1 MRSAADSRILQHPF
15 NRSQMISIAY
25 RRGALPAV
33 AAAALV
39 ACAARAQQTTAAAPA
54 AAQAAPAPVITVGSV
69 APDFTLRG
77 ATRYGLLAT
86 PVRLSDYRGQTVVI
100 AFFYKARTKG

>member
-1 MRSAADSRILQHPF
+1 
-15 NRSQMISIAY
+15 MISLAH
-25 RRGALPAV
+25 RRTSFSVV

-39 ACAARAQQTTAAAPA
+39 AGTANAQQTPA
-54 AAQAAPAPVITVGSV
+54 AAPAPVITVGSV
-69 APDFTLRG
+69 APDFALRG

>member
-1 MRSAADSRILQHPF
+1 MSFLAH
-15 NRSQMISIAY
+15 
-25 RRGALPAV
+25 RR
-33 AAAALV
+33 
-39 ACAARAQQTTAAAPA
+39 AAPA
-54 AAQAAPAPVITVGSV
+54 AAVVLAILGVRTAHAQQPAPPAPVITVGSV
-69 APDFTLRG
+69 APDFELRG

>member
-1 MRSAADSRILQHPF
+1 MSVV
-15 NRSQMISIAY
+15 Y
-25 RRGALPAV
+25 RRTTTSLA
-33 AAAALV
+33 AAAALA
-39 ACAARAQQTTAAAPA
+39 ACAARTQQAPTASAPVSAPVAAAPV
-54 AAQAAPAPVITVGSV
+54 AAQPAAPAGPRLTVWSV

-86 PVRLSDYRGQTVVI
+86 PVRLSDYRGQTVVV

>member
-1 MRSAADSRILQHPF
+1 
-15 NRSQMISIAY
+15 MISIAHH
-25 RRGALPAV
+25 RTSFGVL

-39 ACAARAQQTTAAAPA
+39 AACASAQQTTPA
-54 AAQAAPAPVITVGSV
+54 TPAPVITVGSV
-69 APDFTLRG
+69 APDFALRG

>member
-1 MRSAADSRILQHPF
+1 MAYCEATF
-15 NRSQMISIAY
+15 NLAHMISFIHRPAASTVIA
-25 RRGALPAV
+25 AV
-33 AAAALV
+33 ALV
-39 ACAARAQQTTAAAPA
+39 ACATRAQQPTPAPVAAAPV
-54 AAQAAPAPVITVGSV
+54 AAPAGPTLTVGST
-69 APDFTLRG
+69 APDFVLRG

>member
-1 MRSAADSRILQHPF
+1 MFQRIIPRYFLTSHH
-15 NRSQMISIAY
+15 
-25 RRGALPAV
+25 RRMSLFTHGRLVAV
-33 AAAALV
+33 AAVLAAGT
-39 ACAARAQQTTAAAPA
+39 ARAQQPA
-54 AAQAAPAPVITVGSV
+54 AAPAPVITVGSI

-77 ATRYGLLAT
+77 ATRYGLLAN

>member
-1 MRSAADSRILQHPF
+1 MLSPTH
-15 NRSQMISIAY
+15 
-25 RRGALPAV
+25 RRGATTAI

-39 ACAARAQQTTAAAPA
+39 ACAARATQTSPAAVASPVVAAPT
-54 AAQAAPAPVITVGSV
+54 QSMPSPAVGTL
-69 APDFTLRG
+69 APDFVLRG
-77 ATRYGLLAT
+77 ATRYGVLAT